1 MAWFTPDYNRFFRE
15 LAANNNKEWFDAN
28 KKRYETVVKQPFEA
42 FVAEVIKRVAK
53 VDPRVRIEPKE
64 AIFRINRDVRFSKDK
79 TPYKLSR
86 SALVSAAGRKDH
98 AAAGI
103 YFELGPGSVGFYGGA
118 YLPDKDALYELRRR
132 IAADLRTFKKLREDK
147 AFVKYFGAVQGERN
161 KVLPAEFKEAA
172 AQEPVLFHKQMYY
185 GAELPAKTVTDPDLA
200 DILMEHYT
208 AMRPM
213 TEFLLGGR
221 R

>member
-1 MAWFTPDYNRFFRE
+1 MAWFTADYNQFFKD
-15 LAANNNKEWFDAN
+15 LAKNNNKEWFDAN

-53 VDPRVRIEPKE
+53 LDPAVRIEPKD
-64 AIFRINRDVRFSKDK
+64 AIFRINRDVRFSNDK
-79 TPYKLSR
+79 APYKLNR

-98 AAAGI
+98 AAEGI

-118 YLPDKDALYELRRR
+118 YQPDKEGLLELRER
-132 IAADLRTFKKLREDK
+132 IAGDLKKFKALREDK
-147 AFVKYFGAVQGERN
+147 AFVKHFGTIRGDRN
-161 KVLPAEFKEAA
+161 KIIPAEFKEAA
-172 AQEPVLFHKQMYY
+172 AKEPLLFNKQLYY
-185 GAELPAKTVTDPDLA
+185 AAELPAKTVTDPKLA
-200 DILMEHYT
+200 DLLIDHYK

-213 TEFLLGGR
+213 NAFLLGKR